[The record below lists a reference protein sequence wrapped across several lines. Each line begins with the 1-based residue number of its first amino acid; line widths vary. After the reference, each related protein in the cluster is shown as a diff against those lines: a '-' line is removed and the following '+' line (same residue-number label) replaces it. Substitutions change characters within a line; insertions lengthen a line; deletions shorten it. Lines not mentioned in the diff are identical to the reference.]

1 MAKKITEE
9 QRLENRLAILSKK
22 DHARTTGLQNKFG
35 LTVGDFL
42 DILLTGMIVVEE
54 HNTPERRIVQEWVY
68 LEPLSSTW
76 VFKKPRPEIG
86 EGRLVYTLGDTYT
99 KTVGEMES
107 LQEARALENQKA
119 LEKLLAFA
127 TENTNGVLT
136 KELEELVN
144 KYKAK

>member
-35 LTVGDFL
+35 LTMGDFL

-54 HNTPERRIVQEWVY
+54 YNTPERRIVQEGVY
-68 LEPLSSTW
+68 LEPLTSTW
-76 VFKKPRPEIG
+76 VFKTPRPEIG
-86 EGRLVYTLGDTYT
+86 EGRLVHTLGDTYT
-99 KTVGEMES
+99 KTVGEMKS

>member
-22 DHARTTGLQNKFG
+22 DHARTTELQNKFG
-35 LTVGDFL
+35 LTMGDFL

-54 HNTPERRIVQEWVY
+54 QNTPERQIVQERVY
-68 LEPLSSTW
+68 LEPLTSTW
-76 VFKKPRPEIG
+76 IFKKPRPEIG

-99 KTVGEMES
+99 KTVDEMKS

-127 TENTNGVLT
+127 AENTNGVLT

-144 KYKAK
+144 KYKTK